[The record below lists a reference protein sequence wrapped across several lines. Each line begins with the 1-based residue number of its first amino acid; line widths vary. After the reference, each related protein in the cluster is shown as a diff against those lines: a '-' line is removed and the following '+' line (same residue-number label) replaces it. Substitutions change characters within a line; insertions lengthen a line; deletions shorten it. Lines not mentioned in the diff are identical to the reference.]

1 MFSAM
6 VTEVLENSEGVQLLY
21 RDPPL
26 CSGEAEQS
34 LNPWSTLADLLLN
47 PWSTLADLLLN
58 PWSTLANLLRQ
69 TGRGGSRVCEESRGS
84 QSFPWVLRHLCCTTE
99 SLELGQGQY

>member
-34 LNPWSTLADLLLN
+34 LN